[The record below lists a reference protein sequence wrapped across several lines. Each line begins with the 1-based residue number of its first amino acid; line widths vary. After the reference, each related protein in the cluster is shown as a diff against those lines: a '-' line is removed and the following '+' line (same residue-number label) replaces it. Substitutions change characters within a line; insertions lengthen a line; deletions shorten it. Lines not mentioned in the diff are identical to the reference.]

1 MGRAENLEEL
11 ALVLGCKVGMLP
23 TTYLGLPLS
32 APYNSLMA
40 WDGVEERFHKR
51 LALWKRQY
59 ISKRRRLTLIRST
72 LSSLPIYFLSFPN
85 VKDCAFKV
93 GKNS

>member
-51 LALWKRQY
+51 LAL
-59 ISKRRRLTLIRST
+59 
-72 LSSLPIYFLSFPN
+72 
-85 VKDCAFKV
+85 
-93 GKNS
+93 